1 MLFDCRVVPRSAAPV
16 PQDARTRSPP
26 GAYPMGRRDL
36 MEQKRLDLYTFSEHQ
51 LILLN
56 TCINAW
62 RGSTFW
68 ALMYMQ
74 SRLFHA
80 ENVDSIYRELQAQ
93 PAQYDQIMERYYL
106 AATTPLIWTRW
117 TRGSA
122 ARLSASAAS
131 GWTSTG
137 SPPPGCPRSTPTG
150 TPVYGAACLSTI
162 PPCSAMPPTRICW
175 AITTP
180 SARPTCCWTSSPA
193 RWAST

>member
-1 MLFDCRVVPRSAAPV
+1 
-16 PQDARTRSPP
+16 
-26 GAYPMGRRDL
+26 

-93 PAQYDQIMERYYL
+93 PAQYDQIMERYYGIQL
-106 AATTPLIWTRW
+106 ITGTAA
-117 TRGSA
+117 A
-122 ARLSASAAS
+122 
-131 GWTSTG
+131 G
-137 SPPPGCPRSTPTG
+137 SPLYR
-150 TPVYGAACLSTI
+150 YYAAYLDALDALSLI
-162 PPCSAMPPTRICW
+162 HI
-175 AITTP
+175 
-180 SARPTCCWTSSPA
+180 
-193 RWAST
+193 

>member
-1 MLFDCRVVPRSAAPV
+1 
-16 PQDARTRSPP
+16 
-26 GAYPMGRRDL
+26 

-93 PAQYDQIMERYYL
+93 PAQYDQIMERYYGIQL
-106 AATTPLIWTRW
+106 ITGTAAAGSPLYRYYAAYLDALDARQRSQAERIRCQWLDLNRLT
-117 TRGSA
+117 A
-122 ARLSASAAS
+122 ARLSALNPHWDA
-131 GWTSTG
+131 
-137 SPPPGCPRSTPTG
+137 
-150 TPVYGAACLSTI
+150 VYGAACLSTI

>member
-1 MLFDCRVVPRSAAPV
+1 
-16 PQDARTRSPP
+16 
-26 GAYPMGRRDL
+26 

-93 PAQYDQIMERYYL
+93 PAQYDQIMERYYH
-106 AATTPLIWTRW
+106 RH
-117 TRGSA
+117 RSG
-122 ARLSASAAS
+122 RLSALPLLRRLSGRAGRAA
-131 GWTSTG
+131 TQ
-137 SPPPGCPRSTPTG
+137 PG
-150 TPVYGAACLSTI
+150 
-162 PPCSAMPPTRICW
+162 
-175 AITTP
+175 
-180 SARPTCCWTSSPA
+180 
-193 RWAST
+193 

>member
-1 MLFDCRVVPRSAAPV
+1 
-16 PQDARTRSPP
+16 
-26 GAYPMGRRDL
+26 

-93 PAQYDQIMERYYL
+93 PAQYDQIMGRYYGIQL
-106 AATTPLIWTRW
+106 IVGAAAAGSPLYRYYAAYLDALDARQRSQAERIRCQWLDLNRLT
-117 TRGSA
+117 A
-122 ARLSASAAS
+122 ARLSALNPHWDASLWSSMFIHNTTLLCDAADQDLLGNYHAISAS
-131 GWTSTG
+131 
-137 SPPPGCPRSTPTG
+137 
-150 TPVYGAACLSTI
+150 YLLLDQLACEMGEYMSVGI
-162 PPCSAMPPTRICW
+162 IRQFHIS
-175 AITTP
+175 
-180 SARPTCCWTSSPA
+180 
-193 RWAST
+193 

>member
-1 MLFDCRVVPRSAAPV
+1 
-16 PQDARTRSPP
+16 
-26 GAYPMGRRDL
+26 

-93 PAQYDQIMERYYL
+93 PAQYDQIMERYYGIQL
-106 AATTPLIWTRW
+106 ITGTAAAGSPLYRYY
-117 TRGSA
+117 A
-122 ARLSASAAS
+122 AYLDALDALDARQRSRLSASAAS

-175 AITTP
+175 AIITP

>member
-1 MLFDCRVVPRSAAPV
+1 
-16 PQDARTRSPP
+16 
-26 GAYPMGRRDL
+26 

-93 PAQYDQIMERYYL
+93 PAQYDQIMERYYGIQL
-106 AATTPLIWTRW
+106 IVGAAAAGSPLYRYY
-117 TRGSA
+117 A
-122 ARLSASAAS
+122 AYLDALDARQRSQAERIRRQWLDP
-131 GWTSTG
+131 TG
-137 SPPPGCPRSTPTG
+137 SPPPGFPSSIPTG

>member
-1 MLFDCRVVPRSAAPV
+1 
-16 PQDARTRSPP
+16 
-26 GAYPMGRRDL
+26 

-93 PAQYDQIMERYYL
+93 PAQYDQIMERYYGIQL
-106 AATTPLIWTRW
+106 ITGTAAAGSPLYRYYAAYLDALDARQRSQAERIRCQWLDLNRLT
-117 TRGSA
+117 A
-122 ARLSASAAS
+122 ARLSALNPHWDASLWRPGSA
-131 GWTSTG
+131 GQL
-137 SPPPGCPRSTPTG
+137 PRHQRVLP
-150 TPVYGAACLSTI
+150 AAG
-162 PPCSAMPPTRICW
+162 
-175 AITTP
+175 
-180 SARPTCCWTSSPA
+180 PA
-193 RWAST
+193 RLRDGRVHECGDHPAVSYLLVHGPPAL

>member
-1 MLFDCRVVPRSAAPV
+1 
-16 PQDARTRSPP
+16 
-26 GAYPMGRRDL
+26 

-93 PAQYDQIMERYYL
+93 PAQYDQIMERYYGIQL
-106 AATTPLIWTRW
+106 ITGTAAAGSPLYRYYAAYLDDLNRLT
-117 TRGSA
+117 A
-122 ARLSASAAS
+122 ARLSALNPHWDASLWSSMFIHNTTLLCDAADQDLLGNYHAISAS
-131 GWTSTG
+131 
-137 SPPPGCPRSTPTG
+137 
-150 TPVYGAACLSTI
+150 YLLLDQLACEMGEYMSVGI
-162 PPCSAMPPTRICW
+162 IRQFHIS
-175 AITTP
+175 
-180 SARPTCCWTSSPA
+180 
-193 RWAST
+193 

>member
-1 MLFDCRVVPRSAAPV
+1 
-16 PQDARTRSPP
+16 
-26 GAYPMGRRDL
+26 

-93 PAQYDQIMERYYL
+93 PAQYDQIMERYYRIQL
-106 AATTPLIWTRW
+106 T
-117 TRGSA
+117 
-122 ARLSASAAS
+122 ARLSALNPHWDASLWSSMFIHNTTLLCDAADQDLLGNYHAISAS
-131 GWTSTG
+131 
-137 SPPPGCPRSTPTG
+137 
-150 TPVYGAACLSTI
+150 YLLLDQLACEMGEYMSVGI
-162 PPCSAMPPTRICW
+162 IRQFHIS
-175 AITTP
+175 
-180 SARPTCCWTSSPA
+180 
-193 RWAST
+193 

>member
-1 MLFDCRVVPRSAAPV
+1 
-16 PQDARTRSPP
+16 
-26 GAYPMGRRDL
+26 

-93 PAQYDQIMERYYL
+93 PAQIMERYYGIQL
-106 AATTPLIWTRW
+106 ITGTAAAGSPLYRYYAAYLDALDARQRSQAERIRCQWLDLNRLT
-117 TRGSA
+117 A
-122 ARLSASAAS
+122 ARLSALNPHWDAS
-131 GWTSTG
+131 LWSSMFIHNT
-137 SPPPGCPRSTPTG
+137 
-150 TPVYGAACLSTI
+150 
-162 PPCSAMPPTRICW
+162 TRICW

>member
-1 MLFDCRVVPRSAAPV
+1 
-16 PQDARTRSPP
+16 
-26 GAYPMGRRDL
+26 

-93 PAQYDQIMERYYL
+93 PAQYDQIMERYYGIQL
-106 AATTPLIWTRW
+106 IVGAA
-117 TRGSA
+117 A
-122 ARLSASAAS
+122 A
-131 GWTSTG
+131 G
-137 SPPPGCPRSTPTG
+137 SPLYRYYAAYLDALDARQRSQAERIRRQW

>member
-1 MLFDCRVVPRSAAPV
+1 
-16 PQDARTRSPP
+16 
-26 GAYPMGRRDL
+26 

-93 PAQYDQIMERYYL
+93 PAQFITGTAAAGSPLYRYY
-106 AATTPLIWTRW
+106 AAYLDALDARQRSQAERIRCQWLDLNRLT
-117 TRGSA
+117 A
-122 ARLSASAAS
+122 ARLSALTPHWDASLWSSMFIHNTTLLCDAADQDLLGNYHAISAS
-131 GWTSTG
+131 
-137 SPPPGCPRSTPTG
+137 
-150 TPVYGAACLSTI
+150 YLLLDQLACEMGEYMSVGI
-162 PPCSAMPPTRICW
+162 IRQFHIS
-175 AITTP
+175 
-180 SARPTCCWTSSPA
+180 
-193 RWAST
+193 